1 MNLKRFTEYLLA
13 NRLRAVLIFVVI
25 SLIPVK
31 SVVLGIFYV
40 FCVTLAILY
49 AAFLTLRKGAL
60 EGGVALAIVMS
71 LTILKLVLVA
81 PDNEMV
87 LSPLMFWT
95 TVGFWS
101 LWVIS
106 NMLTWLF
113 AVLLNRQMKWS
124 AILQVAALGGVVA
137 ISVLHLVY
145 PDIASWWGVQLT
157 SATKQAL
164 SSMPDG
170 MNNAKQTMEAI
181 NLAKYHMSGMIVTM
195 LLLNAMIHLI
205 MARWWEAAVYSP
217 GMLRRE
223 LHFIR
228 LSNLAGILFLLTQLL
243 AANGNS
249 VVLDFLPIVY
259 LLFVCAGLSVFH
271 YFLGLMVS
279 PSRWFWLGLL
289 YVVIFYTMPHSL
301 MLVSMVGLGDIWFDL
316 RKKLRT
322 V

>member
-13 NRLRAVLIFVVI
+13 NRLRAVLIFVII

-40 FCVTLAILY
+40 VCVTFAIFY

-60 EGGVALAIVMS
+60 EGAVALAIVTA

-87 LSPLMFWT
+87 LSPIVFWT

-101 LWVIS
+101 LWVVS
-106 NMLTWLF
+106 NTLTWLF
-113 AVLLNRQMKWS
+113 AVLLDRKMTWS

-145 PDIASWWGVQLT
+145 PDIATWWGVQLT
-157 SATKQAL
+157 NVTKQAL
-164 SSMPDG
+164 TAMPEG
-170 MNNAKQTMEAI
+170 STTKFPVEAI
-181 NLAKYHMSGMIVTM
+181 NQAKNHISGMILTM
-195 LLLNAMIHLI
+195 LLLNATIHLVV
-205 MARWWEAAVYSP
+205 ARWWEATLYAP
-217 GMLRRE
+217 GLLRRE
-223 LHFIR
+223 LHHIR
-228 LSNLAGILFLLTQLL
+228 LSNLAGILFLLSQLL
-243 AANGNS
+243 AAKGNS

-259 LLFVCAGLSVFH
+259 LLFACAGLSVLH

-279 PSRWFWLGLL
+279 PTRWFWLGLL
-289 YVVIFYTMPHSL
+289 YVAIFYTMPVSL
-301 MLVSMVGLGDIWFDL
+301 MLISMVGLFDIWFDL
-316 RKKLRT
+316 RKRLKT